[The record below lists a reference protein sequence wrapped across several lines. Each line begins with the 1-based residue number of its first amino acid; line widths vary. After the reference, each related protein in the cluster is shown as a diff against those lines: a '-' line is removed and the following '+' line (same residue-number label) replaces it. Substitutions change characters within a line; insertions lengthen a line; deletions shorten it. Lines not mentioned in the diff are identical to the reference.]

1 MFFWLQATELIMA
14 NRVKEGDLLHD
25 YLERYW
31 SNEALTNYIS
41 KRKAE
46 QLQGPQGTAIE
57 AIHLS

>member
-31 SNEALTNYIS
+31 SNEALTNYIF